1 MIEVKNLSFSYK
13 NRAILSNLSFCI
25 NEGEN
30 LAILGEN
37 GCGKSTLLKC
47 ILNLLKFKGEILING
62 KNLLSFSRK
71 NLARIITYIPQ
82 FQNSPFEYKVIDI
95 VLMGRLAHK
104 NLFESYSKNDYKISL
119 NALEKLEILHLKDRI
134 FSNLS
139 GGEKQLVYIARSFA
153 SEAKIIFMDEP
164 VSGLDFGNQIKLLSL
179 IKMLSNDGYTVI
191 ITSHHPRHIQ
201 FLNSKVLMIKNGTKF
216 KQGNAEILSIANI
229 SALYEIDYSK
239 FKEIL

>member
-1 MIEVKNLSFSYK
+1 MIEIKNLSFSYK
-13 NRAILSNLSFCI
+13 NKAVLSNLSFCI
-25 NEGEN
+25 KQGEN

-71 NLARIITYIPQ
+71 NLAQIIAYIPQ

-104 NLFESYSKNDYKISL
+104 NLFQSYSKNDYEISL
-119 NALEKLEILHLKDRI
+119 NALEKLEISHLKDRI
-134 FSNLS
+134 FTNLS
-139 GGEKQLVYIARSFA
+139 GGEKQLVYCARSLA
-153 SEAKIIFMDEP
+153 SKAKIIFMDEP
-164 VSGLDFGNQIKLLSL
+164 VSGLDFGNQIKFLSL
-179 IKMLSNDGYTVI
+179 IKTLSNDGYTIV
-191 ITSHHPRHIQ
+191 ITSHHPRHVK
-201 FLNSKVLMIKNGTKF
+201 FLNSKILMIKNASIF
-216 KQGNAEILSIANI
+216 NQGNSTILNEANI